1 MLNSEQEYMNATKYA
16 RINIDDKKKMRVSPW
31 IINSSLF
38 SLLVLGSSYT
48 YMHFGN
54 NLKSHL
60 TAVMGV
66 SHINKEDENL
76 MLKLSN
82 IEADSININQKE
94 ITVSEAMSKIVNDYS
109 SKNSSVYVEEL
120 AREDNSNR
128 KLNKKNLTF
137 EKRISEELKL
147 IN

>member
-54 NLKSHL
+54 NLKSHP